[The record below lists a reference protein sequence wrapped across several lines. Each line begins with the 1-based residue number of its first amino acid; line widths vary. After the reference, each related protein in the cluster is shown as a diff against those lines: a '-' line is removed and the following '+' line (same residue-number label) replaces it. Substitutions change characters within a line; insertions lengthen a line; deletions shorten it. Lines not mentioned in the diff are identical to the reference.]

1 MIGAPWMDAKKLSAA
16 MNASNLP
23 GLRTY
28 PIEFT
33 PAKGS
38 KLGEKKCPGI
48 FFLVTDRDKLDAV
61 RSGVTL
67 AYHLNRI
74 HGEKFEVDK
83 VVRLLQN
90 QAAADAIKT
99 VDDPAKLPEMWK
111 ADLEQF
117 KSMREKYLIYR

>member
-1 MIGAPWMDAKKLSAA
+1 
-16 MNASNLP
+16 MNAAKLP
-23 GLRTY
+23 GVRTY

-38 KLGEKKCPGI
+38 KLGAQKCQGI

-61 RSGVTL
+61 RTGVTL
-67 AYHLNRI
+67 SYHLHRI

-90 QAAADAIKT
+90 QAALDALKAT
-99 VDDPAKLPEMWK
+99 DDPAKLEAMWK
-111 ADLEQF
+111 DDLAKF
-117 KSMREKYLIYR
+117 KSMREKHLIYK